1 MNFEFVLSFLFPKK
15 CVLCKE
21 KYGDVICKKC
31 FRRIKKY
38 EKAQIVK
45 FKNKN
50 LDFLIYFFKYEKL
63 IRRLMLQY
71 KFSNKPSISEVFSK
85 IILKNENI
93 CGKLKFYD
101 IITSVPMYKG
111 KKMARGYNQTELFS
125 KQIAD
130 NLGMKYDEFALIKI
144 ANNKRQS
151 SLKVVE
157 RKHNVKGVFKV
168 LNKENIQNKN
178 VILIDDIYTT
188 GATLEECAR
197 VLKAAGAK
205 SVLGFIIAKD

>member
-1 MNFEFVLSFLFPKK
+1 
-15 CVLCKE
+15 
-21 KYGDVICKKC
+21 
-31 FRRIKKY
+31 
-38 EKAQIVK
+38 
-45 FKNKN
+45 
-50 LDFLIYFFKYEKL
+50 
-63 IRRLMLQY
+63 
-71 KFSNKPSISEVFSK
+71 
-85 IILKNENI
+85 
-93 CGKLKFYD
+93 
-101 IITSVPMYKG
+101 
-111 KKMARGYNQTELFS
+111 MARGYNQTELFS

-130 NLGMKYDEFALIKI
+130 NLGIKYDEFALIKI

-151 SLKVVE
+151 SLKVAE
-157 RKHNVKGVFKV
+157 RKNNVKGVFKV